1 MDFIHFILQNNVIL
15 FIVLGLSLFI
25 IIKILSDFSDKD
37 SVEYQQELIDY
48 EVELENDILEKE
60 AEIQKLEERL
70 REIQDNINV
79 EISVSHGEL
88 TAIQSKALDMFES
101 QLIRIPVD
109 IIEDLIYSR
118 LNTLDEC
125 IDFINAQRY
134 QWKLENGKKL
144 YRRSK

>member
-1 MDFIHFILQNNVIL
+1 MGFIQFMLENKVLLFISVGLFL
-15 FIVLGLSLFI
+15 FIV
-25 IIKILSDFSDKD
+25 IKILSDTSDKD
-37 SVEYQQELIDY
+37 SIEYQQELIEY
-48 EVELENDILEKE
+48 EEQLENDILEKE
-60 AEIQKLEERL
+60 VEIQKLEERL

-109 IIEDLIYSR
+109 IIEDLIHSR

-125 IDFINAQRY
+125 IDFINVQRY

-144 YRRSK
+144 YSRSK